1 MYDRLFKLPKK
12 SFFIFG
18 PRGVG
23 KSTWLFHQ
31 RLSHAKLKI
40 DLLRSTQFLDYERD
54 PSLLRRQVE
63 ALPSKSWIII
73 DEIQKLPELLDE
85 VHSLLFDF
93 PKKYHF
99 ALSGSSARKL
109 KRSKANMLAGRA
121 LLHRLF
127 PLSYLEIP
135 DFALESILAYGSLP
149 LAVIERQ
156 KQDKIAFL
164 DSYVENYL
172 REEIQQEAFV
182 RRLNSFHRFLQVL
195 ALMNGEILNISNIAR
210 DVGVARSTVQ
220 GYFDILQD
228 TLIGFY
234 LPALKIKAKVK
245 EIAHPKFY
253 LFDCGVIRALSGC
266 HREKPT
272 SFEKGKLF
280 ETYFINEI
288 RAMNAYLGR
297 GGELSYWRTTSGTE
311 VDLIYSFGK
320 KRIGFEI
327 KYGQQWRPSYNK
339 GLSTLI
345 DQKVISKA
353 YRIYTGHT
361 RLKYRQIEVFPYRS
375 FLQEWAKKLF
385 I

>member
-1 MYDRLFKLPKK
+1 MYDRLLKLPGK

-31 RLSHAKLKI
+31 KLSHAKLKV
-40 DLLRSTQFLDYERD
+40 DLLRSDQFLNYERD

-63 ALPSKSWIII
+63 ALPPHSWVII

-93 PKKYHF
+93 SKKYCF

-121 LLHRLF
+121 LSHRLF
-127 PLSYLEIP
+127 PLSYLEMP
-135 DFALESILAYGSLP
+135 DFDLKSILAYGSLP
-149 LAVIERQ
+149 LAITERQ
-156 KQDKIAFL
+156 KKDKIAFL

-172 REEIQQEAFV
+172 REEIQQEAYV

-234 LPALKIKAKVK
+234 LPTLKLKAKIK

-253 LFDCGVIRALSGC
+253 LFDCGVIRTLSNR
-266 HREKPT
+266 HRENPT
-272 SFEKGKLF
+272 SFERGRLF

-288 RAMNAYLGR
+288 RAMNSYLER

-311 VDLIYSFGK
+311 VDLICSFGK

-327 KYGQQWRPSYNK
+327 KYGQQWRSTYNR
-339 GLSTLI
+339 GLKTLL
-345 DQKVISKA
+345 DQKIISKA
-353 YRIYTGHT
+353 YGIYTGRT
-361 RLKYRQIEVFPYRS
+361 RLKYSRIEVFPYTT
-375 FLQEWAKKLF
+375 FLQEWAKKSN